1 MLSPFPS
8 EDGEGEEGN
17 CCPQESWV
25 LGMNFAEYSPLVPRP
40 QIPTC
45 KCFPGGSLGR
55 MVVPVLEGGSW
66 SSLPSCLR
74 LKGPWPPQRVD
85 LIGQQIYL
93 THQEPSK
100 GRDQPRLSSRSG
112 RGDRTH
118 CQASSSLEATP
129 RGEGRRGQRQQG
141 GSGGHLRHAHRAPC
155 AEPGS
160 WAWDSCRHVGRT
172 LGLILCCRRLGNS

>member
-1 MLSPFPS
+1 MFSRWVPGQDGGPSPGRGF
-8 EDGEGEEGN
+8 
-17 CCPQESWV
+17 
-25 LGMNFAEYSPLVPRP
+25 LV
-40 QIPTC
+40 
-45 KCFPGGSLGR
+45 
-55 MVVPVLEGGSW
+55 

-118 CQASSSLEATP
+118 CQANSSLEATP

-141 GSGGHLRHAHRAPC
+141 GSGGRLRHAHRAPC

-160 WAWDSCRHVGRT
+160 WAWDSCRHTRFNPLLSPSWKFLITFERGPCLHLA
-172 LGLILCCRRLGNS
+172 LGSASSIARPSHASPRCKFCSQAQPRITPVT